1 MTHFIERIMKLLGG
15 CNTNTNAVETGKVC
29 AVDSLLE
36 TASESMIISV
46 IESVKETETAIRKNL
61 EKVEIPKLV
70 FQSNKMDLLSNK
82 NAFEEVDDIYA
93 DNDDVDIDIDEDD
106 YGDAN
111 HIDTDEFDNDDND
124 VDDADHDN
132 NNADIDE

>member
-1 MTHFIERIMKLLGG
+1 MKLLGG
-15 CNTNTNAVETGKVC
+15 CNTNAGETVKVC

-36 TASESMIISV
+36 PASESMITSV

-61 EKVEIPKLV
+61 EKVEIPKLL
-70 FQSNKMDLLSNK
+70 FQSNKMDRLSNK
-82 NAFEEVDDIYA
+82 NAFEDVDDIYA

-111 HIDTDEFDNDDND
+111 YIDTDEVDNDRNNDDND

-132 NNADIDE
+132 NNTNTDE